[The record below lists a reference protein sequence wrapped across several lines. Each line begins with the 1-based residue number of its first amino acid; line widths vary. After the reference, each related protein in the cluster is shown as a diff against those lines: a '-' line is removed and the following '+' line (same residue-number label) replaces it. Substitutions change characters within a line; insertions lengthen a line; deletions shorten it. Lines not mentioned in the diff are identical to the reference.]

1 MVIAVLF
8 GILTGIAVAIPP
20 GPMGVILL
28 KNTLNHG
35 KRRGLL
41 IASGTIIL
49 DFSYCLAFS
58 FAGGSLFGRVEAV
71 LDEFATVFMVFQA
84 VCVVGLVAY
93 GIHSFRKHPLA
104 DASLKE
110 PQYSSLTRRFA
121 SHGPFFLGL
130 GLSLTQIANPTFA
143 PLMTYI
149 SLLTHEHGI
158 VHQHNALEY
167 ISFSAGYAGGIFLWL
182 YTLVRLSLRYR
193 RVLSADFMFR
203 LNRFVGLTLI
213 GFGTYL
219 GYRITMLIKWSDMV
233 PRLFAF

>member
-8 GILTGIAVAIPP
+8 GIMTGIAVAIPP
-20 GPMGVILL
+20 GPISVILL

-35 KRRGLL
+35 KRRGIL
-41 IASGTIIL
+41 IASGTIVL
-49 DFSYCLAFS
+49 DFLYCLAFS

-71 LDEFATVFMVFQA
+71 LNEFSTAFMVFQA
-84 VCVVGLVAY
+84 VCVVALLAY
-93 GIHSFRKHPLA
+93 GIHSFRNHPLA
-104 DASLKE
+104 DASLNE
-110 PQYSSLTRRFA
+110 PQYGGLTRRFA

-130 GLSLTQIANPTFA
+130 GLSLMQIANPAFA

-149 SLLTHEHGI
+149 SLLTHDYGI

-167 ISFSAGYAGGIFLWL
+167 GSFSAGYACGIFLWL
-182 YTLVRLSLRYR
+182 YTLIRLSLRYR

-219 GYRITMLIKWSDMV
+219 GYRVTLLIKWSEML
-233 PRLFAF
+233 PRLFAL